1 MTAVTQA
8 DIVTGLSGLGLSAGD
23 MVMVHSSLS
32 SFGYVEGGAP
42 TVVRA
47 LLEILTETGTLIVPT
62 FSKYLYDEPVWDREH
77 TPSLMGRIS
86 ETVRT
91 WPGALRSSHA
101 AHPLSAVGA
110 KAELICRR
118 PYRTGF
124 GPDSP
129 FRTLVDEGAWVLLM
143 GVTYNN
149 CTLFHLFE
157 AEAGVPYRF
166 LEERKAVV
174 IVDGVRDEHGSA
186 WEYTR
191 RPETANDFM
200 PLGLE
205 LERRGIVRRATIG
218 HSEQRLLRAHEAYVV
233 GMEMLTRNPLYLLTA
248 ESQARWRAGC
258 TTNR

>member
-1 MTAVTQA
+1 MSAVTQT
-8 DIVTGLSGLGLSAGD
+8 DLVTGLSALGLTAGD

-32 SFGYVEGGAP
+32 SFGHVEGGAE

-47 LLEILTETGTLIVPT
+47 LLEVLTPAGTLIAPT

-77 TPSLMGRIS
+77 TPSLMGKIS
-86 ETVRT
+86 ETVRA

-101 AHPLSAVGA
+101 SHPLSALGA

-129 FRTLVDEGAWVLLM
+129 FRTLVDEGAWILLM
-143 GVTYNN
+143 GVPYNN

-157 AEAGVPYRF
+157 AEAEAPYRF

-174 IVDGVRDEHGSA
+174 IIDGVRHEDGSA

-191 RPETANDFM
+191 LPGTVNDFLT
-200 PLGLE
+200 LGQALE
-205 LERRGIVRRATIG
+205 DRGLVRRATIG
-218 HSEQRLLRAHEAYVV
+218 KSDQRLFRAADAHAL
-233 GMEMLTRNPLYLLTA
+233 GMAMLAENPLYLLTP
-248 ESQARWRAGC
+248 ESQEQWRTARDEG
-258 TTNR
+258 